1 MTTWL
6 RQGRRRFIDTVGA
19 KHCPSGSLDEVGTF
33 FCDFRHSF
41 WVPGEVIFDEKS
53 VLVLTSAFLGHRTEI
68 PWGGGWIRVSLE
80 RFGGRTTGGAEGG
93 QRTILHAY

>member
-6 RQGRRRFIDTVGA
+6 RQGRRRFIETVGA

-68 PWGGGWIRVSLE
+68 PRGGGWMTHSRVQP
-80 RFGGRTTGGAEGG
+80 GWRTAGGAEGG
-93 QRTILHAY
+93 QRTIPHAY

>member
-6 RQGRRRFIDTVGA
+6 RQGRRRFIETVGA

-33 FCDFRHSF
+33 FNDFRQSF

-53 VLVLTSAFLGHRTEI
+53 VLVLTSAF
-68 PWGGGWIRVSLE
+68 WGTARKSH
-80 RFGGRTTGGAEGG
+80 GGAGG
-93 QRTILHAY
+93 

>member
-6 RQGRRRFIDTVGA
+6 RQGRRRFIETVGA

-68 PWGGGWIRVSLE
+68 LRGGGWMTHSKE
-80 RFGGRTTGGAEGG
+80 QPGGRTTGGAEGG
-93 QRTILHAY
+93 QRTIPHAY